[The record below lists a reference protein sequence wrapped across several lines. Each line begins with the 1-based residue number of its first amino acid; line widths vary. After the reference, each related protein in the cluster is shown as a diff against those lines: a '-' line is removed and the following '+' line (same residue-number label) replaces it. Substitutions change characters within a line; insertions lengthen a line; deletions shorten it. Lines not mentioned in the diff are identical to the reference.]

1 MVTSPWHGPHCP
13 LQLLST
19 QCSPHS
25 SHSSHPDLYV
35 SLLHQAHPSFSE
47 SQHFSPQ
54 GPEFMQPVSYNIQD
68 TYFGREYFKD
78 CLNTCV
84 PVGGGVGGD
93 VCSINGAA
101 AHKLAKQESLPSEKG
116 WCKGGKMWQMPMS
129 KALDF
134 LPHASFLWWWSNRME
149 SKWHQ
154 GNYQ

>member
-1 MVTSPWHGPHCP
+1 MVPTALSSFWVHSAPLIHHTLATLTFMFLSCIKLIQALVKANTFPLKVQSLCNLCLTTSRTLILGG
-13 LQLLST
+13 ST
-19 QCSPHS
+19 SRTVWIH
-25 SHSSHPDLYV
+25 V
-35 SLLHQAHPSFSE
+35 
-47 SQHFSPQ
+47 
-54 GPEFMQPVSYNIQD
+54 
-68 TYFGREYFKD
+68 
-78 CLNTCV
+78 CLW
-84 PVGGGVGGD
+84 GGVGGD